1 MRWACL
7 LVVEIDG
14 SRGAAFFNHSDK
26 EVVIP
31 KTNDNLY
38 ELSIRRK
45 ATPEVII
52 STGK

>member
-1 MRWACL
+1 MPVGRW
-7 LVVEIDG
+7 D
-14 SRGAAFFNHSDK
+14 RWQPGAAFFNHPNK

-45 ATPEVII
+45 ATPEAII